1 MVVEFYDFKIETEA
15 YCDII
20 DITSQVQDIIRDS
33 NLKDGLVNVHVAGST
48 GAISTTE
55 FEPGLVKHDIEEFLE
70 KIIPYNANYKH
81 HETWGDHNG
90 AGHLRSFLMKTSQ
103 SFPFKNKKLLLGTWQ
118 QIIYL
123 ENDEKPRRRK
133 IILTL
138 IGD

>member
-1 MVVEFYDFKIETEA
+1 
-15 YCDII
+15 
-20 DITSQVQDIIRDS
+20 
-33 NLKDGLVNVHVAGST
+33 
-48 GAISTTE
+48 
-55 FEPGLVKHDIEEFLE
+55 
-70 KIIPYNANYKH
+70 
-81 HETWGDHNG
+81 
-90 AGHLRSFLMKTSQ
+90 MKTSQ